1 MNRISTTMNP
11 DVMITSIFQSLTKS
25 EQKVAEV
32 VRSHLKQAVYW
43 SVSDLAEHAEV
54 GETTV
59 IRFCRK
65 LGYRGYQDFKLAVAQ
80 NGTEAARQEYG
91 EVEDTDSAYVLAQK
105 VTAENSATLQ
115 NTLSLVDPDAME
127 ESAREVIASNK
138 VYLFG
143 VGASGVMAQQAQYR
157 FMRLGFNAES
167 ASDSHVIAMNCSLA
181 KKGDVVIGISTSGST
196 KDLVDAIEIAK
207 RNGAFIICITNHMK
221 SPITK
226 YGDVALLTSGV
237 EDPLHGGAFSSLISQ
252 MHVLDM
258 LTRFIER
265 QHKEHSLAALQKT
278 AKAVSDKLY

>member
-1 MNRISTTMNP
+1 MSRVNSPMNP

-32 VRSHLKQAVYW
+32 VKNRLKEAVYW
-43 SVSDLAEHAEV
+43 SVSDLAENAEV

-80 NGTEAARQEYG
+80 NGTEGTKQEYG
-91 EVEDTDSAYVLAQK
+91 EVEDTDSLYVLAQK
-105 VTAENSATLQ
+105 VTAENNATLQ
-115 NTLSLVDPDAME
+115 NTLSLVDPDSME
-127 ESAREVIASNK
+127 EAAQEIIASSK
-138 VYLFG
+138 IYLFG

-157 FMRLGFNAES
+157 FMRLGFNAET
-167 ASDSHVIAMNCSLA
+167 ASDSHVIAMNCSLV

-207 RNGAFIICITNHMK
+207 RNGAYIICITNHMK

-226 YGDVALLTSGV
+226 YGNVALLTSGK

-252 MHVLDM
+252 MHVMDV
-258 LTRFIER
+258 LTRYIER
-265 QHKEHSLAALQKT
+265 QQKDRSLVALQKT

>member
-80 NGTEAARQEYG
+80 NGTEAARQEFG

-167 ASDSHVIAMNCSLA
+167 ASDSHVIAMNCAMA

-265 QHKEHSLAALQKT
+265 QHKEHSLSALQKT

>member
-80 NGTEAARQEYG
+80 NGTEAARQEFG

-167 ASDSHVIAMNCSLA
+167 ASDSHVIAMNCALA

-265 QHKEHSLAALQKT
+265 QYKEHSLAALQKT

>member
-1 MNRISTTMNP
+1 MNP

-32 VRSHLKQAVYW
+32 VRSRLKEAVYW

-80 NGTEAARQEYG
+80 NGTESAKQEYG
-91 EVEDTDSAYVLAQK
+91 EVQDSDSVYVLAQK
-105 VTAENSATLQ
+105 VTAENNATLQ
-115 NTLSLVDPDAME
+115 NTMSLVHPESVE
-127 ESAREVIASNK
+127 EATSEILTSNK

-167 ASDSHVIAMNCSLA
+167 ASDSHVIAMNCSLV

-196 KDLVDAIEIAK
+196 KDLVDAIAIAK
-207 RNGAFIICITNHMK
+207 RNGAYIICITNHMK

-226 YGDVALLTSGV
+226 HGNVALLTSGM

-252 MHVLDM
+252 MHALDI
-258 LTRFIER
+258 LTRYIER
-265 QHKEHSLAALQKT
+265 QQKERSMEALQKT

>member
-80 NGTEAARQEYG
+80 NGTEAARQEFG

-167 ASDSHVIAMNCSLA
+167 ASDSHVIAMNCALA
-181 KKGDVVIGISTSGST
+181 RKGDVVIGISTSGST

>member
-1 MNRISTTMNP
+1 
-11 DVMITSIFQSLTKS
+11 
-25 EQKVAEV
+25 
-32 VRSHLKQAVYW
+32 
-43 SVSDLAEHAEV
+43 
-54 GETTV
+54 
-59 IRFCRK
+59 
-65 LGYRGYQDFKLAVAQ
+65 
-80 NGTEAARQEYG
+80 
-91 EVEDTDSAYVLAQK
+91 
-105 VTAENSATLQ
+105 
-115 NTLSLVDPDAME
+115 ME

-167 ASDSHVIAMNCSLA
+167 ASDSHVIAMNCALA

-196 KDLVDAIEIAK
+196 KDLVDAIDIAK

>member
-1 MNRISTTMNP
+1 MNP

-80 NGTEAARQEYG
+80 NGTEAARQEFG

-167 ASDSHVIAMNCSLA
+167 ASDSHVIAMNCALA

-265 QHKEHSLAALQKT
+265 QYKEHSLAALQKT

>member
-80 NGTEAARQEYG
+80 NGTEAARQEFG

-167 ASDSHVIAMNCSLA
+167 ASDSHVIAMNCALA

-207 RNGAFIICITNHMK
+207 KNGAFIICITNHMK

>member
-1 MNRISTTMNP
+1 MNP

-80 NGTEAARQEYG
+80 NGTEAARQEFG

-167 ASDSHVIAMNCSLA
+167 ASDSHVIAMNCALA

>member
-80 NGTEAARQEYG
+80 NGTEAARQEFG

-167 ASDSHVIAMNCSLA
+167 ASDSHVIAMNCALA

-196 KDLVDAIEIAK
+196 KDLVDAIDIAK

>member
-80 NGTEAARQEYG
+80 NGTEAARQEFG

-167 ASDSHVIAMNCSLA
+167 ASDSHVIAMNCALA

>member
-80 NGTEAARQEYG
+80 NGTEAARQEFG

-167 ASDSHVIAMNCSLA
+167 ASDSHVIAMNCALV

-265 QHKEHSLAALQKT
+265 QYKEHSLAALQKT